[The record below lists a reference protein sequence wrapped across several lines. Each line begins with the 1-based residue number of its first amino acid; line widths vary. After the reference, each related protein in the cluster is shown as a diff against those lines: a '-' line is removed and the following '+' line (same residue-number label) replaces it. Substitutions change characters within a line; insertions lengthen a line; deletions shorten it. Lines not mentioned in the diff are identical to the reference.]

1 MPTPTGCQ
9 CGKSSNAAEK
19 VTGLAQQV
27 QTQAPLQI
35 SKCIVVHEC
44 TCMWYCAYVVLYT
57 YAHVHAQV
65 QVHAQVICGMHM
77 WYAYVVCTCVCMH
90 MHMHTH
96 MCVTCTCTCTCT
108 CDMCM
113 YVRGN
118 ICYITR
124 RSRSD
129 EWGVSVVSGLAGQD
143 LAQEHQRRERSLQG
157 GPRHDRPGP
166 PLREQVCS

>member
-1 MPTPTGCQ
+1 M
-9 CGKSSNAAEK
+9 SSNAAEK

-96 MCVTCTCTCTCT
+96 MCMCMCRSLWCVVKCCTADQIVKTQISNIV
-108 CDMCM
+108 DMCVNKA
-113 YVRGN
+113 VRG
-118 ICYITR
+118 CPQ
-124 RSRSD
+124 
-129 EWGVSVVSGLAGQD
+129 VV
-143 LAQEHQRRERSLQG
+143 
-157 GPRHDRPGP
+157 
-166 PLREQVCS
+166 